1 MFHIFDLF
9 TLCFCCFWFCINIA
23 VKRTSWLYLFFL
35 TTPNPVFIP
44 SVLNITRNR
53 VGPKGCIDPFVVA
66 ISKNPFLPLSGK
78 CYLLWLRWSRFFQ
91 KAYHLVNMLNLGL
104 ITRVSFLSLKTSELI
119 KLSTRA
125 IFLNLSTCS
134 GSSLPTD

>member
-104 ITRVSFLSLKTSELI
+104 ITRVSFLSNIVGFFPRENMHYYELLPKR
-119 KLSTRA
+119 KLV
-125 IFLNLSTCS
+125 FVYLF
-134 GSSLPTD
+134 